1 MKSEEDR
8 MSKQEYCRQERKRI
22 EKEVRKRKAE
32 TGTDRLKAL
41 GYIS

>member
-8 MSKQEYCRQERKRI
+8 MSKQEYPRQERKRI
-22 EKEVRKRKAE
+22 EKEADRRKTE
-32 TGTDRLKAL
+32 TETDRLKAL